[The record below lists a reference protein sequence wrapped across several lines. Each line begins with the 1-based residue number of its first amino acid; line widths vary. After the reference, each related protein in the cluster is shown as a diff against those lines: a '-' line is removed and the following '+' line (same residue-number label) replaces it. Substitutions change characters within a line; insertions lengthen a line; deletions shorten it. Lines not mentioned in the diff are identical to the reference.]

1 MQHLGSFLALAIVA
15 IGPPATAGWREKDWA
30 NLARY
35 QEANRVMA
43 ATPDPRRVVF
53 MGDSIT
59 EVWADRPAFRANP
72 HFVGRGISG
81 QTAGQMLERFRSD
94 VIELRPAAVHILGG
108 TNDIAQNMGPE
119 TEEQAL
125 SYIAG
130 MTELAQASGIKVV
143 IGSVPPTAD
152 FPWRRGMEPAAKI
165 RRFNLQLAAYA
176 ASQGATFADYWS
188 LMAAGDGSMK
198 PQYSGDGLH
207 PNVPGFRVMHSV
219 AVVAL
224 AEAARPSGRQ

>member
-15 IGPPATAGWREKDWA
+15 IGPPATARLRENDWA

-35 QEANRVMA
+35 REVNRALA
-43 ATPDPRRVVF
+43 ATPDPRRIVF
-53 MGDSIT
+53 VGDSIT

-72 HFVGRGISG
+72 HFVGRGIGG

-94 VIELRPAAVHILGG
+94 VIQLKPAVVHILGG

-152 FPWRRGMEPAAKI
+152 FPWRKGMEPAAKI
-165 RRFNLQLAAYA
+165 RRFNLKLAAYA
-176 ASQGATFADYWS
+176 ASHGATYADYWTP
-188 LMAAGDGSMK
+188 MAAGDGSMK
-198 PQYSGDGLH
+198 PQYSRDGLH
-207 PNVPGFRVMHSV
+207 PNVTGFEVMQSV
-219 AVVAL
+219 AEAAL
-224 AEAARPSGRQ
+224 AEAATPSAR